1 MRSKNTTVVKLI
13 GSCSMRERRSVLAAF
28 KTDPEVRVIIMSL
41 KAGGEGLNLQEA
53 SHVMML
59 EPWWNP
65 QVEMQA
71 IQRAHRIGVKHPV
84 TAVRFVTTDTIEER
98 MMELQDKKQLIFE
111 GAVDASAV
119 ALSQLTVEDLRF
131 LFGGGQ
137 SG

>member
-1 MRSKNTTVVKLI
+1 MR
-13 GSCSMRERRSVLAAF
+13 AY
-28 KTDPEVRVIIMSL
+28 
-41 KAGGEGLNLQEA
+41 AGTSSRQDVHA
-53 SHVMML
+53 C
-59 EPWWNP
+59 
-65 QVEMQA
+65 
-71 IQRAHRIGVKHPV
+71 QRAHRIGVKHPV
-84 TAVRFVTTDTIEER
+84 TAVRFVTSDTIEER